1 MKRQIRIVA
10 KKSSNQGHPAAAS
23 AAPKKYYTRK
33 EVAAFAGVCTHTVAL
48 DAKQGR
54 IEETRFNSRRIRYR
68 SDRVQAY
75 LEAEFDTTIPVKPTL
90 LPAPA
95 ASKSPSE
102 VNPHMSLSDG
112 LDIRNPEVAKA
123 PKSAVFGGETAMP
136 NSQVVD
142 SQQKVQASGADKPIM
157 KFCRSRGENT
167 PVCHFPTPSAEC
179 LDSGGRL
186 DGCPFLAIYLI
197 LFSRTLPLP
206 ASLYLRE
213 GSHIKIINN

>member
-1 MKRQIRIVA
+1 MRKEIRRLVKTKA
-10 KKSSNQGHPAAAS
+10 KANANIAIPGAPAR
-23 AAPKKYYTRK
+23 YYTRK
-33 EVAAFAGVCTHTVAL
+33 EIAALAGVCVHTVAK
-48 DAKQGR
+48 DAKAGLLQ
-54 IEETRFNSRRIRYR
+54 ETRFNARRVR
-68 SDRVQAY
+68 SHSNAVKTY
-75 LEAEFDTTIPVKPTL
+75 LAAEFDVALPVKPALSPTRQ
-90 LPAPA
+90 P
-95 ASKSPSE
+95 SKA
-102 VNPHMSLSDG
+102 
-112 LDIRNPEVAKA
+112 AKA
-123 PKSAVFGGETAMP
+123 PKSNMALGDGLDIKNSKVAKPPKSAVLGAETAMP
-136 NSQVVD
+136 DSQVID
-142 SQQKVQASGADKPIM
+142 SQQKTQATGTNKPIM